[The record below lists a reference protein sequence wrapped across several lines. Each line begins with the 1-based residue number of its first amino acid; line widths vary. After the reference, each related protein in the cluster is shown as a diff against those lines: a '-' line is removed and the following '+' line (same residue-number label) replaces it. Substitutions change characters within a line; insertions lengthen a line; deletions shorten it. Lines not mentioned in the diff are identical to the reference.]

1 MFNPIS
7 LLRRRL
13 RPSRPR
19 SAGWA
24 ALIGGSLMLA
34 ASLALAAPAHRA
46 PSKTAKPAAAKTAA
60 TKARQAAPARNT
72 TRNAAHNT
80 GRAKPTQASRSTAA
94 RGRQAPARKGR
105 SVARRAAPAA
115 AAAAGAAALS
125 ATPGEMPRF
134 SAPAPGAVL
143 QTFDGEQNKGIDIA
157 GQAGDPVTVAADGKV
172 AFVGTELAGY
182 GRTVIVEHGGQVI
195 SAYAHVRNI
204 RVREQQTVRQGDVI
218 AEIDDGT
225 AGESRLHFEIR
236 RQGVAVDPQLYMAR

>member
-1 MFNPIS
+1 
-7 LLRRRL
+7 
-13 RPSRPR
+13 
-19 SAGWA
+19 
-24 ALIGGSLMLA
+24 
-34 ASLALAAPAHRA
+34 
-46 PSKTAKPAAAKTAA
+46 
-60 TKARQAAPARNT
+60 
-72 TRNAAHNT
+72 
-80 GRAKPTQASRSTAA
+80 
-94 RGRQAPARKGR
+94 
-105 SVARRAAPAA
+105 PAA

-134 SAPAPGAVL
+134 AAPAPGAVV
-143 QTFDGEQNKGIDIA
+143 QAFDGEQNKGIDIA
-157 GQAGDPVTVAADGKV
+157 GQAGDPVAVAADGKI

-225 AGESRLHFEIR
+225 GGESRLHFEIR

>member
-13 RPSRPR
+13 RPGRPK

-24 ALIGGSLMLA
+24 AWVGGSLMLA
-34 ASLALAAPAHRA
+34 ASLAFAAPAHRA
-46 PSKTAKPAAAKTAA
+46 PAKTSKPTTAKPAAKPAA
-60 TKARQAAPARNT
+60 TKNRQATP
-72 TRNAAHNT
+72 TRNAS
-80 GRAKPTQASRSTAA
+80 RARPTQPGRQANV
-94 RGRQAPARKGR
+94 RGRQAPAKKGR
-105 SVARRAAPAA
+105 SVARHAAPAA

-134 SAPAPGAVL
+134 AAPAPGTVL
-143 QTFDGEQNKGIDIA
+143 QAFDGEQNKGIDIA
-157 GQAGDPVTVAADGKV
+157 GRAGDPVAAAADGKV

-204 RVREQQTVRQGDVI
+204 RVREQQMVRKGDVI
-218 AEIDDGT
+218 AEIDEGN

-236 RQGVAVDPQLYMAR
+236 RQGVAVDPQQYMTP

>member
-7 LLRRRL
+7 LLRRRP
-13 RPSRPR
+13 RPPRPL

-24 ALIGGSLMLA
+24 ALLGGSLMLA
-34 ASLALAAPAHRA
+34 ASLAMAAPASHTPA
-46 PSKTAKPAAAKTAA
+46 KSAKPAASKPAA
-60 TKARQAAPARNT
+60 SKSRQAAPARS
-72 TRNAAHNT
+72 A
-80 GRAKPTQASRSTAA
+80 GRAKPAQATRGTSA
-94 RGRQAPARKGR
+94 RGRLAPGKKGR
-105 SVARRAAPAA
+105 SVARRAAP
-115 AAAAGAAALS
+115 AAAGAAALS

-134 SAPAPGAVL
+134 AAPAPGAVV
-143 QTFDGEQNKGIDIA
+143 QAFDGEQNKGIDIA
-157 GQAGDPVTVAADGKV
+157 GQAGDPVAVAADGKI

-225 AGESRLHFEIR
+225 GGESRLHFEIR